1 MTGTAR
7 PSSPP
12 PKPPGKKSPAPPPSS
27 SHKYEEK
34 ENIGDTSDVV
44 QDHSDLEQSDQ
55 EQSVKITIDDSP
67 VDSDEDDVDDKPIG
81 QVDKAVDP
89 VEAGYQ
95 RSMKRLLS
103 NITEISDDEYD
114 DCDEAEIV
122 VNFSEEKE
130 GATFKT
136 DVIQDRYKVDIEE
149 KQDEESEAEPENNSS
164 IIDSAFTLNET
175 ELNDETIQTE
185 KETPKLFVL
194 LSPSSEL
201 SIESCDAIIS
211 KCEPVIHSI
220 NIDALAEKHI
230 R

>member
-1 MTGTAR
+1 MTAR

-12 PKPPGKKSPAPPPSS
+12 PKPPGKKSPAPPPPS

-34 ENIGDTSDVV
+34 ESIGYTTEFDKDN
-44 QDHSDLEQSDQ
+44 SDLEQSDQ
-55 EQSVKITIDDSP
+55 EHSVKITIDDSP

-103 NITEISDDEYD
+103 NITEISDDEVE

-130 GATFKT
+130 GATSKT
-136 DVIQDRYKVDIEE
+136 DVTQDRYKVDTEE

-164 IIDSAFTLNET
+164 TIDSAFTLNET

-201 SIESCDAIIS
+201 NIESCDAIIS

>member
-1 MTGTAR
+1 MTAR

-12 PKPPGKKSPAPPPSS
+12 PKPPGKKSPAPPPP

-34 ENIGDTSDVV
+34 ESIEDTEVV
-44 QDHSDLEQSDQ
+44 KDQSILEQSDQ
-55 EQSVKITIDDSP
+55 EHSVKITIDDTP

-81 QVDKAVDP
+81 QVDKSVDP

-103 NITEISDDEYD
+103 NITEISDDECD

-122 VNFSEEKE
+122 MNFPEEKK
-130 GATFKT
+130 GATSRT
-136 DVIQDRYKVDIEE
+136 DVTQDRYKVDIGE
-149 KQDEESEAEPENNSS
+149 KQDEENETEAENFSS
-164 IIDSAFTLNET
+164 FIDSAFTLNET

-185 KETPKLFVL
+185 NKTPKLFIL
-194 LSPSSEL
+194 LSSSSKLNTEN
-201 SIESCDAIIS
+201 CDAIIS
-211 KCEPVIHSI
+211 KCKPVIHPI